1 MGKFVDLI
9 RKKLGLEPERKLT
22 VTGNIPN
29 KVVVNRNVMR
39 EQGGYPVP
47 VIPTVGARDKQ
58 GKKTSLAP
66 DVPAHLV
73 SPDEAGDVGLDSSLI
88 NDKNVEL
95 ERRKNLKRQYQNG
108 IIEGIDEPKP
118 MGSYGTFTT
127 TPVPPVRLKTK
138 RVKAE
143 GLFAAD
149 IASGDTGE
157 AGNPNQSMDQ
167 LNGPTHPIDPKFV
180 KKKVMKEKTEQLN
193 ELSPETLASYKEKAV
208 KSAKAADARGDF
220 ALGHKRFK
228 GVVQATKK
236 QFKKDLEPKNEDLD
250 EGIVK
255 TVVRS
260 LTGRA
265 EAARRAKTHY
275 DQGDDIWGDDE
286 GKKFRRNYK
295 AARNYDRIATGNRS
309 VKFGTRKNEEV
320 EQMEKESLQEIS
332 KQTLQSYMARAKGNR
347 NKAASKKAAADAKVT
362 DAINS
367 YYSMGKPTGYQSLT
381 KKIALKHTINTQ
393 SGISKA
399 LDKTIDKRTKGI
411 AAARARLTKQDLEP
425 KNEEVSL
432 REHVQSIISEAKK
445 YYTVPTDTPIIFG
458 RNHPDPK
465 AREHSKKWHEIQREM
480 NRNAGMSNTQLKNNP
495 NAPYEYARLAGE
507 ADHHQKEFNKRMQEL
522 KGLSESKGR
531 GADSKGLYRPTE
543 QGAGLTRKGAK
554 HYGVKTAVTTPPSKL
569 DPKGKA
575 AKRRKSFCARMGGMP
590 GPMKDEK
597 GRPTRKAMSLRRWN
611 CEANEVLMTLVEAKK
626 MKGKDPCWDNYEMVG
641 TKQKNGREVP
651 NCVPKK

>member
-127 TPVPPVRLKTK
+127 TPVPPVKLKTK

-208 KSAKAADARGDF
+208 ESAKAADARGDF

-236 QFKKDLEPKNEDLD
+236 QFKK
-250 EGIVK
+250 
-255 TVVRS
+255 
-260 LTGRA
+260 
-265 EAARRAKTHY
+265 
-275 DQGDDIWGDDE
+275 
-286 GKKFRRNYK
+286 
-295 AARNYDRIATGNRS
+295 
-309 VKFGTRKNEEV
+309 
-320 EQMEKESLQEIS
+320 
-332 KQTLQSYMARAKGNR
+332 
-347 NKAASKKAAADAKVT
+347 
-362 DAINS
+362 
-367 YYSMGKPTGYQSLT
+367 
-381 KKIALKHTINTQ
+381 
-393 SGISKA
+393 
-399 LDKTIDKRTKGI
+399 
-411 AAARARLTKQDLEP
+411 DLEP

-458 RNHPDPK
+458 RNHPDPE

-495 NAPYEYARLAGE
+495 NAPYEYARLAAE

-522 KGLSESKGR
+522 KGLSEAKGR

-569 DPKGKA
+569 DPDGEA
-575 AKRRKSFCARMGGMP
+575 AGRRKSFCARMGGMP

-626 MKGKDPCWDNYEMVG
+626 MKGDPCWDNYEMVG
-641 TKQKNGREVP
+641 MKMKNGRKVP
-651 NCVPKK
+651 DCRGPIKESVEHPAVVKFASIQHENWRKGFDPTGQKERIKKNSDGTEGNINVPFEKLHPDWQRENLEAGKAALNAINLHGNDTEKAAEHVHNEWMKRNPKGDWNKDQHVPYSQLPENEKQKDRDHVTTMRSLLNAGEK

>member
-9 RKKLGLEPERKLT
+9 RKKLGFDPERKMT

-58 GKKTSLAP
+58 GKKSSLVP
-66 DVPAHLV
+66 DVPGHLK

-88 NDKNVEL
+88 NGKNVEL
-95 ERRKNLKRQYQNG
+95 ERRKNMKRQYQNE

-127 TPVPPVRLKTK
+127 TSVPSVNLKTK
-138 RVKAE
+138 KVRAE

-149 IASGDTGE
+149 ISNGDTGE
-157 AGNPNQSMDQ
+157 GGNPNQSMDQ
-167 LNGPTHPIDPKFV
+167 LTGPTHPIDPRFA
-180 KKKVMKEKTEQLN
+180 KKKVMKEKAEQLN
-193 ELSPETLASYKEKAV
+193 ELSPETLASYKEKAAAAS
-208 KSAKAADARGDF
+208 KEADAKGDF
-220 ALGHKRFK
+220 ALGHKRFR

-236 QFKKDLEPKNEDLD
+236 QF
-250 EGIVK
+250 
-255 TVVRS
+255 
-260 LTGRA
+260 
-265 EAARRAKTHY
+265 
-275 DQGDDIWGDDE
+275 
-286 GKKFRRNYK
+286 
-295 AARNYDRIATGNRS
+295 
-309 VKFGTRKNEEV
+309 
-320 EQMEKESLQEIS
+320 
-332 KQTLQSYMARAKGNR
+332 
-347 NKAASKKAAADAKVT
+347 
-362 DAINS
+362 
-367 YYSMGKPTGYQSLT
+367 
-381 KKIALKHTINTQ
+381 
-393 SGISKA
+393 
-399 LDKTIDKRTKGI
+399 
-411 AAARARLTKQDLEP
+411 KQDLEP

-432 REHVQSIISEAKK
+432 VEHVKSII
-445 YYTVPTDTPIIFG
+445 
-458 RNHPDPK
+458 
-465 AREHSKKWHEIQREM
+465 
-480 NRNAGMSNTQLKNNP
+480 
-495 NAPYEYARLAGE
+495 
-507 ADHHQKEFNKRMQEL
+507 
-522 KGLSESKGR
+522 SESKGR

-611 CEANEVLMTLVEAKK
+611 CEANEVMMALVEAKK
-626 MKGKDPCWDNYEMVG
+626 MKGDPCWKDYEMVG